1 MSDNTIHVH
10 LKIGVPS
17 ENTADFMALMDE
29 LVERARQEQ
38 GTLVY
43 EWYMED
49 DGVTWHTVERYA
61 DGAQRRFARQ
71 GICRP
76 LRRPFFRTG
85 RWVRGN
91 RFRQRDALYPGRSG
105 SGEARLSAP
114 AGRFRPLLNSARFVR
129 G

>member
-61 DGAQRRFARQ
+61 DGAQPE
-71 GICRP
+71 IC
-76 LRRPFFRTG
+76 TS
-85 RWVRGN
+85 
-91 RFRQRDALYPGRSG
+91 RDLQTITQAVFS
-105 SGEARLSAP
+105 
-114 AGRFRPLLNSARFVR
+114 NW
-129 G
+129 

>member
-1 MSDNTIHVH
+1 MSNNTIHVH

-17 ENTADFMALMDE
+17 ENTADFRELMDE

-61 DGAQRRFARQ
+61 DGASGDLHVKGFA
-71 GICRP
+71 
-76 LRRPFFRTG
+76 
-85 RWVRGN
+85 
-91 RFRQRDALYPGRSG
+91 DHY
-105 SGEARLSAP
+105 
-114 AGRFRPLLNSARFVR
+114 AGRFFELVDGCEAIVSDNATPYIRGVLEAVKPVYLRQQGGFDRF
-129 G
+129 